1 MQIHSLKNSG
11 TNDITGNP
19 FFVFVSHGNLRD
31 SIHFKISKYEY
42 SKKILHKLEA
52 SWIFLSIFQYVNLY
66 ACFEQIKL
74 YFKNEEF

>member
-19 FFVFVSHGNLRD
+19 FFVCFVSHGNLRD

-42 SKKILHKLEA
+42 SEKMLHKLEA
-52 SWIFLSIFQYVNLY
+52 SWIFKV
-66 ACFEQIKL
+66 
-74 YFKNEEF
+74 YFNT